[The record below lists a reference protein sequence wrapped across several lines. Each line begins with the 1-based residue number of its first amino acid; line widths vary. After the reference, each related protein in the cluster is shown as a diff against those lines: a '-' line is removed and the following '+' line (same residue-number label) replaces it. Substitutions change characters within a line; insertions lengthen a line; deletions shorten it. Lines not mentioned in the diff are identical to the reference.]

1 MLIRI
6 TKPITNL
13 PVGKVVNAE
22 RIERRTIETPTRER
36 VDTWFE
42 HRDGNNVY
50 HITPD
55 MCEEADA
62 DIEELRKAVETYD
75 QLLKFAGHACSA
87 EDCSSCALIAAA
99 RKFIPKG

>member
-13 PVGKVVNAE
+13 PTGKVVEAE

-36 VDTWFE
+36 VDVWFE
-42 HRDGNNVY
+42 HRSGNNVY

-55 MCEEADA
+55 MCEPADA
-62 DIEELRKAVETYD
+62 DVEELRKAVESFD
-75 QLLKFAGHACSA
+75 LLLKVSGHACSA
-87 EDCSSCALIAAA
+87 EDCTACALIAAV